1 MDTTPQGQQTLGS
14 SVYTVIAFCPAVSL
28 VTGGGPQ
35 GLVGMMS
42 GLTVTQTNSQ
52 QTAAA
57 LQSGYFGIGSTQS
70 YTAVSVYGSCG
81 ANFAQNLGF
90 WSCSALFRLLA
101 PSAEVAGIVYFGRA
115 TVGAMQVSGVTIQQ
129 LITDSY
135 RTQDLKDS
143 TEINLTSALVNN
155 NLVLDCAYTAP
166 ANLNQALYS

>member
-1 MDTTPQGQQTLGS
+1 M
-14 SVYTVIAFCPAVSL
+14 SL

-52 QTAAA
+52 LSASV
-57 LQSGYFGIGSTQS
+57 LQSGFFGLSSTQS

-101 PSAEVAGIVYFGRA
+101 PSAEVAGVVYFGRA
-115 TVGAMQVSGVTIQQ
+115 TVGSMQASGVTVQQ

-155 NLVLDCAYTAP
+155 NLVLDYAYTAP
-166 ANLNQALYS
+166 ANLTQALYS